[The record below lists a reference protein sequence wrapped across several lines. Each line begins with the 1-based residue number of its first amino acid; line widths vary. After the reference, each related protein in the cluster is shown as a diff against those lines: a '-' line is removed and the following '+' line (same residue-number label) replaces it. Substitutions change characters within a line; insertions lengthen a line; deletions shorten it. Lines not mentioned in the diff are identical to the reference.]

1 MASEGKGTFHIYG
14 SKGVLSIQAK
24 VWRDSAFPF
33 DDKEDVSVVVKK
45 DTVVITKK
53 KRNRTLPI

>member
-1 MASEGKGTFHIYG
+1 MTSEGKGTFHIYG

-33 DDKEDVSVVVKK
+33 EDKDNVTVVVNK
-45 DTVVITKK
+45 DTVIITKK
-53 KRNRTLPI
+53 KKNKQSTL